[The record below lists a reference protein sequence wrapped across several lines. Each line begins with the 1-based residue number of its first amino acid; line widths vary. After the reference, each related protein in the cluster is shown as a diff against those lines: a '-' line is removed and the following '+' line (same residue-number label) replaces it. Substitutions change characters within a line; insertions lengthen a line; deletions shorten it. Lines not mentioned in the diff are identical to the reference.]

1 MIEQAGSFVKGMFQE
16 FSPRGMFR
24 ERPHPRP
31 RAVNLPMFSDLLG
44 LGEQDG
50 KGGFPKGS

>member
-16 FSPRGMFR
+16 FSLRGMFR

-31 RAVNLPMFSDLLG
+31 RVVNLPMFSDLLG